1 LRKGDRIQIDAI
13 FEGQQVMSVEAT
25 MPESKSPRKGQITV
39 KVSAELIS
47 IAEELAQLQGDS
59 VAEVYRSAL
68 KKGLSAL
75 VEEDAKFR
83 VHKKVVK
90 GLAAIDLDDTAK
102 SVGLSN
108 GTELVEAIAR
118 GEIKVSR

>member
-1 LRKGDRIQIDAI
+1 
-13 FEGQQVMSVEAT
+13 MSVEAT